1 MVAQAR
7 ERLLPSSGFPE
18 ARTQLHQGKLYPPP
32 VHLSV
37 HTKVAQTSHHAH
49 TQLHADYAPVAPREE
64 MIKQSREEAVKL
76 YKRAYELQQLPATLS
91 PPQSVINATNFLMKA
106 LCIAGKPKSA
116 SGLLRIVIVVL
127 AANPERISGV

>member
-1 MVAQAR
+1 MS
-7 ERLLPSSGFPE
+7 E
-18 ARTQLHQGKLYPPP
+18 TYPTMM
-32 VHLSV
+32 LS
-37 HTKVAQTSHHAH
+37 
-49 TQLHADYAPVAPREE
+49 REE

-116 SGLLRIVIVVL
+116 SGML
-127 AANPERISGV
+127 ASSSSSDSRTLKDVPAAAPSA